1 MHKFVL
7 SISPDSSKPVCM
19 KCHRPELD
27 HTDKASCEA
36 CDYVG
41 ACELYSSEPNKV
53 MLLCPSCIE
62 KEEAHRMSPEQQ
74 QKRVQAIVANSKTID
89 SGIQLRTDI
98 FNAQTTSIMELKAAI
113 DADDSITNK
122 HFHLA
127 EVLTDRLNG
136 FKKAVFELNEQ
147 MVNKVS
153 EQRAVMTYLNDLA
166 NRLKVAER
174 EKIKLADVSYQPNP
188 AKISKPRVASPVKKY
203 DKTEIN
209 KHAIALNTWAIENG
223 HSAIPASVLQMV
235 CIARNMT
242 PEQAANQLKQG
253 MMSTKH
259 D

>member
-1 MHKFVL
+1 MHKFLL

-27 HTDKASCEA
+27 HTDKASCES

-41 ACELYSSEPNKV
+41 QCELYSSRPGMN

-62 KEEAHRMSPEQQ
+62 KEENVRNSPEQQ
-74 QKRVQAIVANSKTID
+74 QLRVQAVVNESKKLD
-89 SGIQLRTDI
+89 AGIQLRTDI

-113 DADDSITNK
+113 DADPKIENK

-127 EVLTDRLNG
+127 QLLTDRMNQM
-136 FKKAVFELNEQ
+136 KKAVFELNEQ

-166 NRLKVAER
+166 NRLRAKER
-174 EKIKLADVSYQPNP
+174 EEIKLADISYQPNP
-188 AKISKPRVASPVKKY
+188 AKISKPRVSAPVKKY

-209 KHAIALNTWAIENG
+209 KHAIALNTWAVENG
-223 HSAIPASVLQMV
+223 HTAIPAAVLQMV
-235 CIARNMT
+235 CVAKNMT
-242 PEQAANQLKQG
+242 PEQAAAQLKAG
-253 MMSTKH
+253 MEAANNK
-259 D
+259 